1 MNEASRPPADGPV
14 AAAFFFDGSRLTDHL
29 LRRWRAAG
37 HRVAGIVM
45 PRHRGPYHWRRRIAA
60 AKLAGT
66 PATTVS
72 TPIDWTFVSDWVGPL
87 EAEVLI
93 SSAFPKLVPAELLS
107 LFPKGGVNLHPALLP
122 HYRGPQPFRCMV
134 ADGAWRTFGGMT
146 LHVMSDRYDEGD
158 ILATSAFTP
167 DDWRS
172 PKALRSAAMQTMA
185 DVVVEA
191 VPLYCRGV
199 IRPRPQPPGE
209 FPYADRAPRA
219 FLVRPEWTVDDLA
232 AAGTVSARRAAVFV
246 EAGDRSVPIGL
257 WLKTLGPP
265 TGQPPVVRP
274 FWAEFDCSDARVRV
288 ARTDRW
294 SRMADQVRRRLFPE
308 PLGRESRPVRYET
321 FAG

>member
-1 MNEASRPPADGPV
+1 MSEVTIPSADRPI
-14 AAAFFFDGSRLTDHL
+14 AAVFFINGSRLTDHL

-45 PRHRGPYHWRRRIAA
+45 PRRRHPYHWCRRLAA

-72 TPIDWTFVSDWVGPL
+72 TPIDWAFLSDWVAPL
-87 EAEVLI
+87 EADVLI
-93 SSAFPKLVPAELLS
+93 SYAFPKLVPAELLS

-122 HYRGPQPFRCMV
+122 HYRGPQPFQCMV

-158 ILATSAFTP
+158 ILATTAFAP
-167 DDWRS
+167 ADWRS
-172 PKALRSAAMQTMA
+172 PKVLRSAVMQTMA
-185 DVVVEA
+185 DVAVEA

-209 FPYADRAPRA
+209 FPYADQAPRA
-219 FLVRPEWTVDDLA
+219 FTVRPEWTVNDLA
-232 AAGTVSARRAAVFV
+232 AAGTVLARRAGVFV
-246 EAGDRSVPIGL
+246 EAGGGRVRIGR

-274 FWAEFDCSDARVRV
+274 FWAEFDCRDGRVRV
-288 ARTDRW
+288 ARADRL
-294 SRMADQVRRRLFPE
+294 SRMTDQVRRRLHSE
-308 PLGRESRPVRYET
+308 SRGRESRPVRYET
-321 FAG
+321 FTG